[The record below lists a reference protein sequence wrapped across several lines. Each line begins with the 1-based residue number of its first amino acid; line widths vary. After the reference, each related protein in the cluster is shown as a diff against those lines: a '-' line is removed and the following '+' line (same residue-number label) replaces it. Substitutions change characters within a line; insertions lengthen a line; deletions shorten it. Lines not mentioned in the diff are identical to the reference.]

1 MILRLLNWQGV
12 AGIAAT
18 ICLAALLAV
27 QIVQTR
33 HWRDRSAEF
42 EGLYRTEQASL
53 AMTVADARAAADLA
67 RTADRANAARVS
79 TEQHAI
85 TERTTNDYEARLAN
99 ARATAERLRFASQAT
114 ANPGPGAATPVP
126 GVPQSTRSP
135 AESSD
140 QNRLPDPPSSELGT
154 GDALTATEQA
164 IQLDE
169 LIKWVRAQAKVDNNA
184 PAAANR

>member
-1 MILRLLNWQGV
+1 MILRFLNWQGV
-12 AGIAAT
+12 AGVAAS
-18 ICLAALLAV
+18 ICLSALLAV

-33 HWRDRSAEF
+33 HWRDKSADF
-42 EGLYRTEQASL
+42 ERLYRDEQTRL

-67 RTADRANAARVS
+67 RTAGQANAARVS
-79 TEQHAI
+79 TEQRAI
-85 TERTTNDYEARLAN
+85 TERTTNDYEARLAD
-99 ARATAERLRFASQAT
+99 ARATAERLRFASQA
-114 ANPGPGAATPVP
+114 AADPGPGAATPVP

-140 QNRLPDPPSSELGT
+140 QNRLPDR
-154 GDALTATEQA
+154 DALTATEQA